1 MMLKR
6 KKISIIGAGN
16 MAEAIVSGL
25 LKKGVVNAGQIY
37 ATDVDSR
44 RLAHFQKTFKVR
56 VGQDNQKFAKSSDI
70 IILSIKP
77 QVMNNVLGELNL
89 SPGAEQLIVTVAAGV
104 PIETI
109 ISGLYQDARVVRAM
123 PNTPALV
130 LEGATALAG
139 GPGVT
144 VEQMEM
150 AQAVFEAI
158 GQVVVVD
165 ESHLDAVTGL
175 SGGGAAYV
183 YLFIE
188 ALADGGVKM
197 GLSRSQAQRLAAQT
211 VLGAA
216 KMVIE
221 TKEHP
226 GVLKDRVAS
235 PGGTTIAGLHR
246 LEKGQLRGTVIS
258 AVESATIRCKE
269 LGQQAIRSKSSPVTP
284 SVKRTAL
291 GGGRQGL

>member
-1 MMLKR
+1 MLKG

-25 LKKGVVNAGQIY
+25 LKKGIVNTGQIC
-37 ATDVDSR
+37 ATDVNAE
-44 RLAHFQKTFKVR
+44 RLAHFRKTFKVR
-56 VGQDNQKFAKSSDI
+56 VSQDNQESAKTSDI
-70 IILSIKP
+70 IILSVKP
-77 QVMNNVLGELNL
+77 QVINKVFDGLDL
-89 SPGAEQLIVTVAAGV
+89 SRGADQLIITVAAGI
-104 PIETI
+104 PIATI
-109 ISGLYQDARVVRAM
+109 ISELHPEARVVRAM
-123 PNTPALV
+123 PNTPAVV

-144 VEQMEM
+144 AKQLQMVQVM
-150 AQAVFEAI
+150 FEAM

-175 SGGGAAYV
+175 SGGGPAYV
-183 YLFIE
+183 CLFIE

-197 GLSRSQAQRLAAQT
+197 GLSRSHAQLLAAQT

-216 KMVIE
+216 KMVLE

-226 GVLKDRVAS
+226 GVLKDQVAS

-246 LEKGQLRGTVIS
+246 LEKGRLRGTVIG
-258 AVESATIRCKE
+258 AVESATLRCQE
-269 LGQQAIRSKSSPVTP
+269 LRQQAIVSRESSAAPP
-284 SVKRTAL
+284 RVKRTAA
-291 GGGRQGL
+291 GR